1 MSYVKNCL
9 DGYYIDYHD
18 DEKYLNMLIGL
29 IAYFVL
35 PISLKLVS
43 KTDPI
48 NFFRLL
54 ELFFEGR
61 VFQLILENSDKFN
74 LKNNIFPNNHIF

>member
-1 MSYVKNCL
+1 MAYVKNCL

-18 DEKYLNMLIGL
+18 DEKYLDMVEKLIS
-29 IAYFVL
+29 YFVL
-35 PISLKLVS
+35 PISLKMIS
-43 KTDPI
+43 KTDPR

-61 VFQLILENSDKFN
+61 VFQLILENSDRFVIKTSN
-74 LKNNIFPNNHIF
+74 SVNNNIF